1 MKRIA
6 CWSGPRNIS
15 TALMRSWSS
24 RNDTFVSDE
33 PLYAY
38 YLKEQHLKH
47 PMYKQIIH
55 YYSTTYDQIVKNLSS
70 EIPDGKEC
78 WYQKHMAHHL
88 INLNSINWIKNFQNC
103 ILIRHP
109 KDVINSYV
117 KKNTL
122 NHIDELGYPQQYK
135 IMKYLEGIDKKFI
148 VIDSNI
154 LLNNPK
160 KILSQW
166 CNHID
171 LKFDISML
179 QWEKGNHP
187 QDGIWWKHWYDN
199 VITTTHFQKF
209 SANQSQLDKKYQSIY
224 DEALDYYN
232 KLYYFA
238 ER

>member
-1 MKRIA
+1 MRIA

-24 RNDTFVSDE
+24 RNDSFVSDE
-33 PLYAY
+33 PFYAY
-38 YLKEQHLKH
+38 YLKEQQLKH
-47 PMYKQIIH
+47 PMYKEIIE
-55 YYSTTYDQIVKNLSS
+55 YYTNTYDDVVTSMTS
-70 EIPDGKEC
+70 EIPNDKEH

-88 INLNSINWIKNFQNC
+88 IDLNNIDWIKNFENC

-135 IMKYLEGIDKKFI
+135 IMSYLDNIGKKFI

-154 LLNNPK
+154 LLNNPE

-166 CNHID
+166 CSSIN
-171 LKFDISML
+171 LEFDISML
-179 QWEKGNHP
+179 KWQKGNHP

-209 SANQSQLDKKYQSIY
+209 SANQSQLNEKYRSIY

>member
-1 MKRIA
+1 MRIA

-24 RNDTFVSDE
+24 RNDMFVSDE
-33 PLYAY
+33 PFYAY
-38 YLKEQHLKH
+38 YLKEKKLKH
-47 PMYKQIIH
+47 PMYEEIIQS
-55 YYSTTYDQIVKNLSS
+55 YPNKYNEVIAILTSK
-70 EIPDGKEC
+70 IPSNKEH

-88 INLNSINWIKNFQNC
+88 IDLSKLDWIKNFKNC

-109 KDVINSYV
+109 KNVINSYTQ
-117 KKNTL
+117 KNIL
-122 NHIDELGYPQQYK
+122 NHVDELGYPQQYK
-135 IMKYLEGIDKKFI
+135 IIMYLDSVGKKFI

-154 LLNNPK
+154 LMDNPE

-166 CNHID
+166 CNCID
-171 LKFDISML
+171 LKFDKSML
-179 QWEKGNHP
+179 RWNKGNHP

-199 VITTTHFQKF
+199 VNTTTSFQKF
-209 SANQSQLDKKYQSIY
+209 PSNESELDKKYQSIY

>member
-1 MKRIA
+1 MRVA

-24 RNDTFVSDE
+24 RSDSFVSDE

-38 YLKEQHLKH
+38 YLKNTQLKH
-47 PMYKQIIH
+47 PMYQEIIEH
-55 YYSTTYDQIVKNLSS
+55 YPNDYEDVVTSLSS
-70 EIPDGKEC
+70 EIPNGKDC

-88 INLNSINWIKNFQNC
+88 IDLSNISWIKNFENC
-103 ILIRHP
+103 LLIRHP
-109 KDVINSYV
+109 RDVIKSYT

-122 NHIDELGYPQQYK
+122 NHVDDLGYSQQYK
-135 IMKYLEGIDKKFI
+135 IMKYLDSVDKKFI

-160 KILSQW
+160 KILSRW
-166 CNHID
+166 CSSIN
-171 LKFDISML
+171 LEFDSSML
-179 QWEKGNHP
+179 SWEKGNYP

-199 VITTTHFQKF
+199 VINTTSFKKF
-209 SANQSQLDKKYQSIY
+209 SSNERKLDKKYQSIY

-238 ER
+238 EK

>member
-1 MKRIA
+1 MRIA

-24 RNDTFVSDE
+24 RTDFFVSDE
-33 PLYAY
+33 PFYAY
-38 YLKEQHLKH
+38 YLRERQLKH
-47 PMYKQIIH
+47 PMYKEIIEH
-55 YYSTTYDQIVKNLSS
+55 YADKYDDVVTGLTSG
-70 EIPDGKEC
+70 IPNGKEH
-78 WYQKHMAHHL
+78 WYQKHMAHH
-88 INLNSINWIKNFQNC
+88 IIDLNNIEWIKNFENC

-135 IMKYLEGIDKKFI
+135 IMRYLDSIGKKFI

-154 LLNNPK
+154 LLNNPE

-166 CNHID
+166 CSSIN
-171 LKFDISML
+171 LEFDISML
-179 QWEKGNHP
+179 TWQKGNHP

-209 SANQSQLDKKYQSIY
+209 SANQSELDQKYQSIY
-224 DEALDYYN
+224 TKALDYYN
-232 KLYYFA
+232 KLYYFV
-238 ER
+238 EQ

>member
-1 MKRIA
+1 MRIA

-24 RNDTFVSDE
+24 REDTFVSDE
-33 PLYAY
+33 PFYAY
-38 YLKEQHLKH
+38 YLKEQQLKH
-47 PMYKQIIH
+47 PMYKEIIH
-55 YYSTTYDQIVKNLSS
+55 HYPDKYDDIVRGLTS
-70 EIPDGKEC
+70 EIPNGKKH

-88 INLNSINWIKNFQNC
+88 IDLNNIDWIRNLENC

-109 KDVINSYV
+109 KDVIKSYV

-122 NHIDELGYPQQYK
+122 NNVDELGYPQQYK
-135 IMKYLEGIDKKFI
+135 IIKYLDSIDKKFI

-166 CNHID
+166 CSSIN
-171 LKFDISML
+171 LEFDTSML
-179 QWEKGNHP
+179 RWEKGNHA

-199 VITTTHFQKF
+199 VINTTHFQKF
-209 SANQSQLDKKYQSIY
+209 SSNENQLYQKYQSIY

-238 ER
+238 EQ

>member
-1 MKRIA
+1 
-6 CWSGPRNIS
+6 
-15 TALMRSWSS
+15 
-24 RNDTFVSDE
+24 
-33 PLYAY
+33 
-38 YLKEQHLKH
+38 
-47 PMYKQIIH
+47 MYKEIIESYPH
-55 YYSTTYDQIVKNLSS
+55 DYNDVVASLTSG
-70 EIPDGKEC
+70 IPSNKEH

-88 INLNSINWIKNFQNC
+88 IDLNKINWIQSFENC

-135 IMKYLEGIDKKFI
+135 IIKYLKNIGRKFI

-160 KILSQW
+160 KILSKW
-166 CNHID
+166 CNSID
-171 LKFDISML
+171 LEFDISML
-179 QWEKGNHP
+179 RWKKGNHP

-199 VITTTHFQKF
+199 VIYTNHFEKF
-209 SANQSQLDKKYQSIY
+209 PSNECQLDKKYQMIY

-238 ER
+238 EQ

>member
-1 MKRIA
+1 MRIA

-24 RNDTFVSDE
+24 REDSFVSDE
-33 PLYAY
+33 PFYAY
-38 YLKEQHLKH
+38 YLKERQLKH
-47 PMYKQIIH
+47 PMYKEIIDH
-55 YYSTTYDQIVKNLSS
+55 YLDDYDDIVRGLNS
-70 EIPDGKEC
+70 EIPNGREI

-88 INLNSINWIKNFQNC
+88 IDLNNIHWIKNFENC

-109 KDVINSYV
+109 KDVIQSYV
-117 KKNTL
+117 QKNTL
-122 NHIDELGYPQQYK
+122 NHVDELGYPQQYK
-135 IMKYLEGIDKKFI
+135 IIKYLDSIGKKFI
-148 VIDSNI
+148 VIDSDI

-166 CNHID
+166 CSSID
-171 LKFDISML
+171 LEFDISML

-209 SANQSQLDKKYQSIY
+209 SKNQNELDQKYQSIY

-238 ER
+238 EQ